1 MFFSFGVFKNT
12 DEEYILLLFWDWAYV
27 SIVLCFYFFLDFV
40 FIGALGGL
48 YEEIC
53 EGLMIR
59 GEYIWCDVS
68 ACFHLWVVALM
79 HGAFDAHVDKAVCDF
94 WVFPEVID
102 PNFHVGFD
110 FDVYSLQV

>member
-1 MFFSFGVFKNT
+1 M
-12 DEEYILLLFWDWAYV
+12 
-27 SIVLCFYFFLDFV
+27 
-40 FIGALGGL
+40 
-48 YEEIC
+48 
-53 EGLMIR
+53 
-59 GEYIWCDVS
+59 
-68 ACFHLWVVALM
+68 WVVALM